1 VSPAPARSPTP
12 GPCAHPLTRRSSDDG
27 STLQARLYRRD
38 SDMTPTYYLL
48 LAALLFTIGATGVL
62 VRRNAVVVFMCIE
75 LMLNAV
81 NLTLITFARINGTL
95 DGQIMAFFVMVVAA
109 AEVVVGLAIIM
120 AIFKT
125 RRSASVDEANLL
137 KY

>member
-1 VSPAPARSPTP
+1 
-12 GPCAHPLTRRSSDDG
+12 
-27 STLQARLYRRD
+27 
-38 SDMTPTYYLL
+38 MTPTYYLL

-125 RRSASVDEANLL
+125 RRSASVDDANLL